1 MRIWHER
8 LIPLLCRNHLLGVW
22 RESLGCYAI
31 ITQGKR
37 GYRNHPAVI
46 EFSHAPWRLLQRMH
60 VIRDEMLRRGYH
72 PKEIPPVMSAYLE
85 DGVKEWQ
92 SLDEQCAVLRGKGC
106 ECKV

>member
-1 MRIWHER
+1 
-8 LIPLLCRNHLLGVW
+8 
-22 RESLGCYAI
+22 
-31 ITQGKR
+31 
-37 GYRNHPAVI
+37 
-46 EFSHAPWRLLQRMH
+46 MH